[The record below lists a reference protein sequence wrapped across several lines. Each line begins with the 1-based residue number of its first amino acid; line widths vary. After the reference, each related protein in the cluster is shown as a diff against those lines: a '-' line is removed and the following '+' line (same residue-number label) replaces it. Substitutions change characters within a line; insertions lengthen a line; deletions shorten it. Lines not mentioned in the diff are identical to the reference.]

1 MKMVQKREYLV
12 CTKIVRQLL
21 IIYSFFMLYNR
32 LAAPGEDSTST
43 SLTRPTDL
51 SAPSAFTQVLAQ
63 VHSPKSGVTHY
74 SASNLPPRPPFTGP
88 QHLLKKDPGAVPHDP
103 HAYYPAEN
111 YN

>member
-1 MKMVQKREYLV
+1 MFV
-12 CTKIVRQLL
+12 C
-21 IIYSFFMLYNR
+21 S
-32 LAAPGEDSTST
+32 LAAPGEESTST

-63 VHSPKSGVTHY
+63 VHSPSSGMTHY